1 MWSTMD
7 KSLAID
13 LAAKASVDSAAAA
26 AILQTLAHDSGLRP
40 WHIGGKDLIPV
51 VQGGMGVCVSAGR
64 LAGSV
69 ARLGGV
75 GTLSSVDLRRLHPD
89 LMALTGH
96 LDKEPDA
103 KAVINA
109 ANLEALDREIRR
121 ARELAQG
128 RGLIAVNIMKALG
141 AYADYVRQALASG
154 ADALVVGA
162 GLPLD
167 LPELA
172 RDYPKVALIP
182 ILSDARG
189 VQLLVRKW
197 QKKGRLPDAIVIE
210 HPGLAGGHL
219 GAAKVADLHDPR
231 FDFEVAIP
239 QVLEFFKT
247 AGIEREIPLI
257 AAGGINCRD
266 DILRLQALGASAVQL
281 GTAFAVTRE
290 CDADPA
296 FKKVLAEAKPED
308 MVEFISVAGLPA
320 RAVRTPWLDKY
331 IRLEPKL
338 QAAAHVKG
346 KCNMSF
352 DCLEHCGLRD
362 GVATMGQFCIDQQL
376 GHAFDGNAR
385 KGLFF
390 RGAARLPFGDQIR
403 SVQELMQWLLG
414 GIRPAASIAGA
425 QA

>member
-1 MWSTMD
+1 MD
-7 KSLAID
+7 KSLATD
-13 LAAKASVDSAAAA
+13 LATQASVDSAGAA
-26 AILQTLAHDSGLRP
+26 AILQTLARDSGLRP
-40 WHIGGKDLIPV
+40 WRLGERNLVPV
-51 VQGGMGVCVSAGR
+51 VQGGMGVCVSAGG
-64 LAGSV
+64 LAGAV
-69 ARLGGV
+69 ARLDGV
-75 GTLSSVDLRRLHPD
+75 GTVSSVDLRRLHPD
-89 LMALTGH
+89 LMAKTGH

-109 ANLEALDREIRR
+109 ANLEALDREIRK
-121 ARELAQG
+121 ARQLAQG

-141 AYADYVRQALASG
+141 AYEDYVHQALASG

-231 FDFEVAIP
+231 FDFEVVIP
-239 QVLEFFKT
+239 QVREFFKT

-281 GTAFAVTRE
+281 GTAFAVTQE

-296 FKKVLAEAKPED
+296 FKKVLAEARPED

-338 QAAAHVKG
+338 QAAAHLKT

-352 DCLEHCGLRD
+352 DCLAHCGLRD
-362 GVATMGQFCIDQQL
+362 GVASMGQFCIDQQL
-376 GHAFDGNAR
+376 GHAFDGNMR

-414 GIRPAASIAGA
+414 GIRPVAPIAGA